1 MKIIKY
7 ILIIAI
13 GTLVSCNDFLDV
25 NTNPSA
31 ANQDQISPQLLL
43 PTAITGTANAQ
54 FSAAYTS
61 SLVTHH
67 LDNVQ
72 AGYYQNFTMGGAW
85 SNAYL
90 VALNSLQ
97 TIVKNANEKSPHYVG
112 IAKILQAFNLGLLT
126 DCWENIPYEEALQGE
141 TNITP
146 KFNSQE
152 DIYAKIQSLLDES
165 IEKLSET
172 NSFYKPGKDDLIYGG
187 NISKWVKLAHSLK
200 ARYMLHLS
208 NKSNID
214 WNVILTEA
222 AQGFE
227 SNEDDFQL
235 PFPSNKNKANPWYDN
250 VSKKIDQNIFTK
262 TPARYFIDV
271 LNGNIFNVV
280 DPRLQLIA
288 ELIDAEATKYIGLA
302 SYEDVINYTCISNSN
317 SWYMGIES
325 PLLMMTFAELK
336 FIEAEAALNTNPS
349 TAYDAYLAGIEANM
363 SKLGVNDSLKTVYL
377 DNESVKLDGNTDLQ
391 HVMKE
396 KYIALYLNPE
406 SWTDMRRYNFKS
418 EVFKGFVEPDYN
430 NRNKPIQRAM
440 YPLSERD
447 RNQDNTTQN
456 RKDVLEQMWRDLK

>member
-1 MKIIKY
+1 MKLLKY

-13 GTLVSCNDFLDV
+13 GTLASCNDFLDV

-31 ANQDQISPQLLL
+31 ANEDQISPQLLL

-72 AGYYQNFTMGGAW
+72 VGYYQEFSMAGAW
-85 SNAYL
+85 SSAYL
-90 VALNSLQ
+90 VALNNLQ
-97 TIVKNANEKSPHYVG
+97 TIVKNANEKSPHYAGV
-112 IAKILQAFNLGLLT
+112 AKILQAVNLGILT
-126 DCWENIPYEEALQGE
+126 DSWENIPYEEALQGE

-146 KFNSQE
+146 KFDSQE
-152 DIYAKIQSLLDES
+152 EVYAKILSLLDES
-165 IEKLSET
+165 IEDLNEP
-172 NSFYKPGKDDLIYGG
+172 NSFSKPGKDDLIYGG
-187 NISKWVKLAHSLK
+187 DISKWIKLAHSLK

-208 NKSNID
+208 NKSGVD
-214 WNVILTEA
+214 WNAILAEA
-222 AQGFE
+222 ELGFT

-235 PFPSNKNKANPWYDN
+235 PFPLNKNKSNPWYTS
-250 VSKKIDQNIFTK
+250 VSKKIDENIFTK
-262 TPARYFIDV
+262 APARYFIDV

-280 DPRLQLIA
+280 DPRLPFIA
-288 ELIDAEATKYIGLA
+288 ELTDADATEYIGLA
-302 SYEDVINYTCISNSN
+302 SYEDVINYNCISNSK

-336 FIEAEAALNTNPS
+336 FIEAEAALNTDAGR
-349 TAYDAYLAGIEANM
+349 AYDAYLAGIDANM
-363 SKLGVNDSLKTVYL
+363 SKLGVSDSLKTVYL
-377 DNESVKLDGNTDLQ
+377 DDEHVKLDGNTDLQ

-447 RNQDNTTQN
+447 RNPDNTSKN
-456 RKDVLEQMWRDLK
+456 RKDILEQMWRDLK